1 MVDIGT
7 EWNLEIG
14 KYLCA
19 SKHTYVDIGT
29 EWNLEPIKI
38 NWLLRWVYGRYRNRV
53 EFRVASGGR
62 SHAMGYSR
70 YRNRVEFRA

>member
-1 MVDIGT
+1 MFVYIGEIWLLVDIGT

-29 EWNLEPIKI
+29 EWNLE
-38 NWLLRWVYGRYRNRV
+38 
-53 EFRVASGGR
+53 
-62 SHAMGYSR
+62 
-70 YRNRVEFRA
+70 